1 MKAFLQEYG
10 FSILA
15 AIVVI
20 LLIMMVSPV
29 GVSIKESLKSVVTN
43 FSATAE
49 NGIDNVNV
57 FDDIFQ
63 EEKLPV
69 YLLDTGDGPAAY
81 IKKTNGNYDAFLLE
95 DAGDGKYYVVESASD
110 LEGPM
115 IDGYIEEHPEIV
127 VTDSF
132 DLSLIIEKPVID
144 EIKLHDLYKVEDR
157 DNGTL
162 YLYVTRL
169 TSQTQYLME
178 PYVMYDG
185 ELVKVHANRC
195 RDEFYL
201 SDYGEYEKL
210 DYHDYNFS
218 TKRYYAGSTSG
229 VTLYKAK
236 ETFESRGGFSLGD
249 KFTEGSVYILE
260 PINDNV
266 YNTYDVYNQYV
277 NLPYSG
283 KSNMKYLYAEDLD
296 KFEQIT
302 VQWPDY
308 VCFAE

>member
-20 LLIMMVSPV
+20 LLIMMISPV
-29 GVSIKESLKSVVTN
+29 GVNIKESLKSVVTN
-43 FSATAE
+43 FSTTTE

-57 FDDIFQ
+57 FDDILQ

-81 IKKTNGNYDAFLLE
+81 IKKTNGNYDAFLLT
-95 DAGDGKYYVVESASD
+95 DAGDGKYYVVDSASD
-110 LEGPM
+110 IEGSD
-115 IDGYIEEHPEIV
+115 IDSYIEEHPEIV

-132 DLSLIIEKPVID
+132 DLSLIVEKPEIE
-144 EIKLHDLYKVEDR
+144 EIKLYNLYKVEDR

-162 YLYVTRL
+162 YLLVTRF
-169 TSQTQYLME
+169 TSQTRYLME
-178 PYVMYDG
+178 PYVMFNG
-185 ELVKVHANRC
+185 ELVRAHANRC
-195 RDEFYL
+195 RREFYL
-201 SDYGEYEKL
+201 SDYPEYEKL
-210 DYHDYNFS
+210 DYHDYSFS
-218 TKRYYAGSTSG
+218 TKLYYAGSTNS

-236 ETFESRGGFSLGD
+236 ETFESRGGFAHGD
-249 KFTEGSVYILE
+249 TFTEGTVYILE

-266 YNTYDVYNQYV
+266 YTTYNVYNQYV

-283 KSNMKYLYAEDLD
+283 KANMGYLYAEDLD

-308 VCFAE
+308 VCFAN